1 MGPLSQEER
10 IILMKIDIL
19 FSEFFLSIEAKRYET
34 QEKGRQK
41 REVRG
46 HSWSSNS
53 IRLVKGILKIQ
64 EDFS

>member
-41 REVRG
+41 REVRD
-46 HSWSSNS
+46 HSWSSKI
-53 IRLVKGILKIQ
+53 IRLVKGILKTQ